1 MYRSRHTSV
10 RTFRSSGAG
19 AISPPMVYKH
29 FRPYGTGLQTQGT
42 SVPSH
47 LILYN
52 GGRSRRNIYATKYGH
67 GSVNG

>member
-1 MYRSRHTSV
+1 MQSDDLL
-10 RTFRSSGAG
+10 
-19 AISPPMVYKH
+19 KH
-29 FRPYGTGLQTQGT
+29 QARLADHERRIRDLEQKVS

-52 GGRSRRNIYATKYGH
+52 GGRSRRSIHATHYGH